1 MDFFKYNG
9 FSRLSKAFIIIAL
22 CCTLSLCKTPPA
34 PVETPPEP
42 QEQTEVLPST
52 PTTEPQNNVWSV
64 LKTGDTE
71 KSKAFFMGEVDVH
84 ATDADGKT
92 PLHYAAEAK
101 NPQLATFFLAMG
113 AEIDALDKEQRT
125 PLAISI
131 SLKDPSVTRILV
143 AGGADIFHPMPGN
156 TTPAEESLKDLNLLT
171 EIIKT
176 ESSIKKTNAANKNI
190 LDIALSHPESLPH
203 MQSAEQLILKGAYS
217 VDPLFV
223 YLAPAVRTSNYNIRI
238 ADGITPLHF
247 AARQGYIGL
256 IQFIVDKDADVN
268 LKTAS
273 GSTALHE
280 AAMSGNANAMRLLI
294 EKGADVNA
302 QDAKGNSVMHIA
314 IPFASHQAI
323 LSLLLENG
331 ANPNLRDEHGESPL
345 HIVIKLNRTPNV
357 LQTLLDGKA
366 DVSIRNIEGKTP
378 LFLAI
383 EEGKGAYITL
393 LLVAKSD
400 IFAADNTGLTPF
412 EKVLIEKSPLLPLF
426 ITLETV
432 LQSDGAGNTILHIA
446 VKNSADTDTISS
458 ILEKGAF
465 IDTRNKEGD
474 TSLHIAV
481 QQDDERT
488 GGMLLSKGADIFA
501 VNASGDSPLYTAFF
515 PSDGKVR
522 QWLLTRDTLAMR
534 DGLGNTALHYAAQ
547 WKLDEY
553 IPLMVNLGSEVDAQN
568 ATGETPLFTAVRYN
582 SPSTL
587 ETLVANG
594 ASINK
599 RDKVGNTALHAAVRW
614 NSRDAGMTLIA
625 LNIDVNAH
633 ALNGKAALHDA
644 VRFGYTDMEMLLTG
658 NDANINVRD
667 ADGNT
672 PLMEAIASGFIE
684 PARRFMVL
692 GAEVNSRN
700 TAGDTPLHL
709 AVKTNRRDIAEMLLN
724 LGASI
729 HARNAQGQTPF
740 RLALITSPDMTT
752 LLLADNRVLLAD
764 DYGLSPLH
772 IAVSDRTSTPAV
784 EAIINQHAR
793 LSAVDS
799 EGKTPLRLAVDKK
812 DWDIAKLLTTAGSD
826 VFAEAIDG
834 RSPARLSLDNGQ
846 VAIAALFSNQ
856 TIREA
861 DRSGNTILHYAAQYG
876 TVAEV
881 RQLLELGADKTVQN
895 ISGDTPADTAIR
907 WKRADIAN
915 ALR

>member
-1 MDFFKYNG
+1 MDFFKYNR
-9 FSRLSKAFIIIAL
+9 FSRFSQALIITAL
-22 CCTLSLCKTPPA
+22 CCTLSLCKTPPPPA
-34 PVETPPEP
+34 SVETPPPP
-42 QEQTEVLPST
+42 QEQTEALPST
-52 PTTEPQNNVWSV
+52 SNVWNV
-64 LKTGDTE
+64 LKTGDTD

-92 PLHYAAEAK
+92 PLHYAAETK

-113 AEIDALDKEQRT
+113 AEVDALDKEQRT

-131 SLKDPSVTRILV
+131 SLKDPSVTRVLV
-143 AGGADIFHPMPGN
+143 ANEADIFHPMNGN
-156 TTPAEESLKDLNLLT
+156 TTPAEESLKDLNLLA
-171 EIIKT
+171 EIIRT
-176 ESSIKKTNAANKNI
+176 ESSIKKTNAENKNI
-190 LDIALSHPESLPH
+190 LDLALSRPESLPH

-217 VDPLFV
+217 SDPLFT

-314 IPFASHQAI
+314 IPFAAHQAI
-323 LSLLLENG
+323 LSLLLASG

-345 HIVIKLNRTPNV
+345 HIIIKLNRAPDV
-357 LQTLLDGKA
+357 LTTLLDGKA
-366 DVSIRNIEGKTP
+366 DVSVRNIEGKTP

-383 EEGKGAYITL
+383 EEGKGAYITQL
-393 LLVAKSD
+393 LDKESD
-400 IFAADNTGLTPF
+400 IFAADNTGMTPF
-412 EKVLIEKSPLLPLF
+412 KKVLTERSPLLPLF
-426 ITLETV
+426 ITLKTV

-446 VKNSADTDTISS
+446 VKDKADTDTISS
-458 ILEKGAF
+458 ILEKGAS
-465 IDTRNKEGD
+465 IDTRNKEGN

-481 QQDDERT
+481 QEDDERI
-488 GGMLLSKGADIFA
+488 GGLLLSRDADIFA
-501 VNASGDSPLYTAFF
+501 VNASDKSPLYTAFF
-515 PSDGKVR
+515 PSDGKAR

-534 DGLGNTALHYAAQ
+534 DGLENTALHYVAQ

-553 IPLMVNLGSEVDAQN
+553 IPPMVKELGSEVDAQN
-568 ATGETPLFTAVRYN
+568 ATGETPLFTAVKYN
-582 SPSTL
+582 SPSTIR
-587 ETLVANG
+587 TLVANG
-594 ASINK
+594 ASIK
-599 RDKVGNTALHAAVRW
+599 RWDKIGNTALHAAVRW
-614 NSRDAGMTLIA
+614 RAREAGATLIS
-625 LNIDVNAH
+625 LDIDVNAY
-633 ALNGKAALHDA
+633 ALNGKTALHDA
-644 VRFGYTDMEMLLTG
+644 VRLGYTDMETLLTR
-658 NDANINVRD
+658 NDANVNVRD

-672 PLMEAIASGFIE
+672 PLMEAIAGGFAE
-684 PARRFMVL
+684 PVRRLAAL
-692 GAEVNSRN
+692 GAEINSRN

-709 AVKTNRRDIAEMLLN
+709 AVKTNRGDIAEMLLN

-740 RLALITSPDMTT
+740 RLALITSPDMTA

-772 IAVSDRTSTPAV
+772 IAVSDKTSAPIV
-784 EAIINQHAR
+784 EAIISQHAR

-799 EGKTPLRLAVDKK
+799 EGKTPLRLAIDQE
-812 DWDIAKLLTTAGSD
+812 DWNIAKVLATAGSD
-826 VFAEAIDG
+826 IFAEAVDG
-834 RSPARLSLDNGQ
+834 RNPARLSLDKGQ
-846 VAIAALFSNQ
+846 VAIAALFSTQ
-856 TIREA
+856 TIRGA

-876 TVAEV
+876 TVEEV
-881 RQLLELGADKTVQN
+881 RQLLELGADKTAQN
-895 ISGDTPADTAIR
+895 ISGDTPADTATR
-907 WKRADIAN
+907 WKRPDIAN
-915 ALR
+915 ALK